1 MALASVGF
9 SSAQS
14 NTLSRRA
21 AAGGKPGLN
30 AAMRD
35 HRARAEAFV
44 GTTVAEMEQALI
56 LSTLA
61 HCDGNRTLAAKI
73 LGISLRSLHNK
84 LTSYS
89 AAGIVVPA
97 PQASRRE
104 SRRT

>member
-1 MALASVGF
+1 MALASVAF
-9 SSAQS
+9 SSTQA
-14 NTLSRRA
+14 NAISRRSA
-21 AAGGKPGLN
+21 TGGKPDEK
-30 AAMRD
+30 AARRD

-56 LSTLA
+56 LSTLV

-89 AAGIVVPA
+89 AAGIAVPA
-97 PQASRRE
+97 PQPGRRE
-104 SRRT
+104 NRS